1 MASYRENLPRT
12 KIVEDD
18 LDDLLKSKLNAAGT
32 SPEAS
37 FGISL
42 KASFGAIG
50 DGVAND
56 TAAIALARQ
65 YIADTGNPVTV
76 EPGVYLTD
84 PFVMD
89 ILPYARQ
96 GFFIGSDS
104 KRCVFKRI
112 GTGSF
117 SFIQLGSPVQTS
129 FQANFPMRF
138 IGIDG
143 GAKTNGPAFTGYDL
157 VRAKIYGVSF
167 TGGTVAC
174 RLLGGISVSFY
185 GATFEAANRG
195 LEVLNYVKT
204 AGQVSPSGGGWPN
217 IIKVYGGEIVDN
229 SEWGVF
235 FNGGRMLCLDGVEVE
250 GNGTTL
256 NASQGGI
263 YVGPHIGLEVSNTV
277 TFSKGV
283 VIKNCWFEANKG
295 VADIAMDS
303 GINTIEDCLFS
314 SSAGDNQNDI
324 LINGGKYRVSRCST
338 AFAKTINLL
347 ETPSVH
353 TGNVI
358 DMCEFFTVSYNAT
371 KTTVMSGYAIAINGG
386 SAIAGIGFLCPI
398 ERVGQDNTAA
408 VATIAFNPPF
418 KTGTTPRIYTQVL
431 ADDGTASHYS
441 VEVYGISNIGFTMR
455 KKKITS
461 GTAIASNYNVMWR
474 AIGEST

>member
-1 MASYRENLPRT
+1 MPQT
-12 KIVEDD
+12 KIVEND
-18 LDDLLKSKLNAAGT
+18 LDDLLKSKLNAD
-32 SPEAS
+32 
-37 FGISL
+37 GISL

-84 PFVMD
+84 PFVME

-112 GTGSF
+112 GTGSS

-167 TGGTVAC
+167 TGGATAC

-195 LEVLNYVKT
+195 LEVLNYVTT

-217 IIKVYGGEIVDN
+217 LIKVYGGEVVDN

-235 FNGGRMLCLDGVEVE
+235 FNGGRMLHLDGVDIE

-256 NASQGGI
+256 DARQGGV
-263 YVGPHIGLEVSNTV
+263 YVGPNIGLEVSTTV
-277 TFSKGV
+277 DFSKGLIV
-283 VIKNCWFEANKG
+283 KNCWFEANKG
-295 VADIAMDS
+295 TADIALDS
-303 GINTIEDCLFS
+303 GINTIDDCLFF
-314 SSAGDNQNDI
+314 SSAGMNQNDI

-338 AFAKTINLL
+338 AFAKTSNLL
-347 ETPSVH
+347 ETSSVQI
-353 TGNVI
+353 GNLI
-358 DMCEFFTVSYNAT
+358 DMCEFFTVSFNPA
-371 KTTVMSGYAIAINGG
+371 KTTVMSGNSIAINGG
-386 SAIAGIGFLCPI
+386 SAIAGFGLSRPI
-398 ERVGQDNTAA
+398 EVVGTVDGTGGVSGTVTFPVAFKAGTIPKVFLQVQNDSRLATIDQPDLFNVSNTGFSYKKKAFNAA
-408 VATIAFNPPF
+408 VITTVNYTFN
-418 KTGTTPRIYTQVL
+418 
-431 ADDGTASHYS
+431 
-441 VEVYGISNIGFTMR
+441 
-455 KKKITS
+455 
-461 GTAIASNYNVMWR
+461 WR
-474 AIGEST
+474 ALGEAT